1 MPTETEDLPPQ
12 KRSRSRIIQACI
24 PCHRSKRKCN
34 RKKPCSQCLK
44 RQTTKDCTYEALAAE
59 DLEILEG
66 GTTSVDAENR
76 ILRSRITQLEAVIT
90 QLRDRN
96 TDPVDSRKRRRTPEK
111 AHDQD
116 GVYYGRSFYLGGPA
130 APDLLHRMMAL
141 LPNQPSDLFFAF
153 VGGTDSSIPG
163 RNEGGSILPIGNLMD
178 CGVDDLCA
186 CLRNISPESL
196 DAILDS
202 FVDIVDPLHH
212 YLPMPWVLQRY
223 ERCMNIAVTPE
234 PQEAALVF
242 AVLGL
247 GNLVAANPTSFNF
260 ISASFQL
267 LRLSNFL
274 TSPSIDSIATFC
286 FIAVYLQHEGK
297 LNEYWPLLGMVIRLA
312 QSMGLHRDPSLIS
325 SLDPAEGE
333 IRRRLF
339 HAIVGQETALSV
351 MFGRPN
357 GLGFFDCALPRDISD
372 AELFGVK
379 GPATVHPHEI
389 SYNRYAWELM
399 EITRD
404 LVTSSLTTPKSST
417 LAREKSISQQ
427 LRQWHQRLPASLSF
441 QLPGLALQDFN
452 DQEEQVHYVQALIL
466 HIIVNH
472 NVLVLYRRP
481 LLSDSHPEA
490 AEPCIE
496 AAIAVAEGWKILQDS
511 FPKIARI
518 AWMQWFRAFHA
529 ALICLVALR
538 ARETKSHLK
547 VRAFNSWKSCIR
559 IFSRIQDQN
568 DSIQCCWRA
577 LSRLDDVAK
586 RTVNI
591 RRRLPAQG
599 LLRRDIQDT
608 SSVLRIGPSA
618 NQEFSSDENSNSP
631 PAPSAGPE
639 TDAADRF
646 FPEANGQSSLTQAM
660 STSSQETYHIDG
672 FDPEYND
679 LLLGCGQDFDSYMTQ
694 VTVPGEALG
703 MQTLADSA
711 QYNIFDLDVA
721 NWPFWL
727 TADQTAMGQAE

>member
-1 MPTETEDLPPQ
+1 MASEIEDHPPQ

-59 DLEILEG
+59 DLEILED

-76 ILRSRITQLEAVIT
+76 ILRSRITQLEAVIM

-130 APDLLHRMMAL
+130 APDLLHQMMAL
-141 LPNQPSDLFFAF
+141 HPNQPSDLLFAF
-153 VGGTDSSIPG
+153 FGGTDSSISS
-163 RNEGGSILPIGNLMD
+163 RNEGASILPIENMMD
-178 CGVDDLCA
+178 CGVSDICA
-186 CLRNISPESL
+186 CLRGIARENL

-202 FVDIVDPLHH
+202 FVEIVDPLHH
-212 YLPMPWVLQRY
+212 YLPMPWILQRY
-223 ERCMNIAVTPE
+223 ERCMNIAVAPE

-312 QSMGLHRDPSLIS
+312 QSMGLHRDPRLIS
-325 SLDPAEGE
+325 SLVPEESE

-339 HAIVGQETALSV
+339 HAIVGQETALCV

-357 GLGFFDCALPRDISD
+357 GLGFFDCSLPRDMSD

-379 GPATVHPHEI
+379 SPVTVHPHEI

-404 LVTSSLTTPKSST
+404 LVTNSFTTPKSST

-427 LRQWHQRLPASLSF
+427 LRQWYQNLPPSLRF
-441 QLPGLALQDFN
+441 QLPGLSLQDLN
-452 DQEEQVHYVQALIL
+452 DQEEKVHYVQALIL

-472 NVLVLYRRP
+472 NELVLYRGP

-547 VRAFNSWKSCIR
+547 IRAFNSWKSCIR

-577 LSRLDDVAK
+577 LSRLDNVAK
-586 RTVNI
+586 GTVNI
-591 RRRLPAQG
+591 RRRLPPQC
-599 LLRRDIQDT
+599 LLRRDIKDT
-608 SSVLRIGPSA
+608 SSVLRIGPST
-618 NQEFSSDENSNSP
+618 NQESSSDENSNSP
-631 PAPSAGPE
+631 LAPSVGQE
-639 TDAADRF
+639 TEPVDQL
-646 FPEANGQSSLTQAM
+646 FPDVNGQLSPTQAV
-660 STSSQETYHIDG
+660 STGSQDTYNLDG
-672 FDPEYND
+672 FDHEYND
-679 LLLGCGQDFDSYMTQ
+679 LLLDCGQAFDSYMTQ
-694 VTVPGEALG
+694 ITVPGEALG
-703 MQTLADSA
+703 MQPLTDSA

-727 TADQTAMGQAE
+727 TADETAIGPAE